1 MILSQRLATLA
12 LSLVFAGAAALA
24 QTGTSVTFGG
34 LKARPDAPVEVNADN
49 LTVNQTDG
57 SAVFAGNVIAIQG
70 DLRLTAAEVRVDYSQ
85 TGGVSKLTAT
95 GGVTLVSAT
104 DAAEAREAVYTL
116 DSGTVVMTGDVLLTQ
131 GAAAI
136 SGQRLVLDLNAGT
149 GRMEGRVQT
158 VFTPGGRTPAPGTEA
173 PKN

>member
-1 MILSQRLATLA
+1 MMPSSRLAALV
-12 LSLVFAGAAALA
+12 LSLILVGSAAGA
-24 QTGTSVTFGG
+24 QTGTAVTFGG
-34 LKARPDAPVEVNADN
+34 LSARSDAPVEVNADS

-57 SAVFAGNVIAIQG
+57 SAVFAGNVIAVQG

-85 TGGVSKLTAT
+85 AGGVSKLTAT

-116 DSGTVVMTGDVLLTQ
+116 DDASVVMSGDVLLTQ
-131 GAAAI
+131 GRAAI

-158 VFTPGGRTPAPGTEA
+158 VFTPGGGSAGPGA